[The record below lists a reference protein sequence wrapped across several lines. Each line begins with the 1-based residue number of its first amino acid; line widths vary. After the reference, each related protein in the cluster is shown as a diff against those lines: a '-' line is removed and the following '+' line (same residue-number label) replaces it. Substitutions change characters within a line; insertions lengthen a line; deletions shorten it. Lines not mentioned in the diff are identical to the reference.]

1 MLILLHTLKSSLLFL
16 FSISS
21 VVFSI
26 LDVNYLWEVADV

>member
-16 FSISS
+16 FSISF

-26 LDVNYLWEVADV
+26 LHINYLLEVADV